1 MPTYIY
7 KAVNSDGRI
16 VRNRVEEGNKITL
29 MRKLKANGLSPISI
43 TQTIARRIQPA
54 NKKKRNIN
62 NIQEVIKNA
71 GTTQLDAPSRK
82 RMNNMDLVKSYFA
95 MQKKIT

>member
-29 MRKLKANGLSPISI
+29 IRKLKANGLAPISI
-43 TQTIARRIQPA
+43 TLTSPLG
-54 NKKKRNIN
+54 
-62 NIQEVIKNA
+62 VILNSECVALLVISNA
-71 GTTQLDAPSRK
+71 VSAFS
-82 RMNNMDLVKSYFA
+82 SSE
-95 MQKKIT
+95 